1 MGKSCGANLFGH
13 GEDKMLNL
21 MKFRIIDLY
30 TKTDVVNIYKK
41 CLEEEWLPLYKL
53 KLLQFLKLKELLI
66 HAYQNTKYYKRLFD
80 EFGFNPKKM
89 ENFNDIK
96 IIPIQTK
103 QDIRK
108 NFEDIKSFDFSTYR
122 PSKNRTSG
130 STGEPFEIYLSG
142 LSHSYLRA
150 LNYAAWHQAGYNLGD
165 KFAAFAGGS
174 LLPGSIGF
182 MQHAYTFLQNSTP
195 LPSYHL
201 NKDYFLSYLNKLQTK
216 KIKYIYGY
224 ASALYD
230 FAKTI
235 KDKNLEFSFVKGLF
249 SSSDMLYPAQ
259 RKLIEEVI
267 GIKIIDIYGNPES
280 GLISYECN
288 MHSGY
293 HYGMLNSYVEI
304 TDEEG
309 SNLAENLQG
318 KVIVTSLNS
327 HCFPL
332 IRYDNG
338 DIAALSNE
346 KCKCGRGLQKLKN
359 LGGRSRDFII
369 LKNGRHIHGAF
380 FNHLNSIYKAN
391 WLYRYHVIQKD
402 YDELIFQCMVN
413 REPTIKELNEI
424 KKEISLGTNNLV
436 KIETQIVDVI
446 PMTKM
451 GKYKLIS
458 REFESSSGTNS

>member
-1 MGKSCGANLFGH
+1 
-13 GEDKMLNL
+13 MLNNL
-21 MKFRIIDLY
+21 KFKFIDFY

-41 CLEEEWLPLYKL
+41 CLEEEWYPPEKL
-53 KLLQFLKLKELLI
+53 KLLQFLKLKELLKQ
-66 HAYQNTKYYKRLFD
+66 AYLNTSYYKKLFD
-80 EFGFNPKKM
+80 KIGFNPNKMQDFTDINVIPIQSKQDIKK
-89 ENFNDIK
+89 NFNDL
-96 IIPIQTK
+96 
-103 QDIRK
+103 
-108 NFEDIKSFDFSTYR
+108 KSIDFRNYKPR
-122 PSKNRTSG
+122 KNRTSG
-130 STGEPFEIYLSG
+130 STGEPFEIFQSS

-150 LNYAAWHQAGYNLGD
+150 LNYAAWHQAGYNMGD
-165 KFAAFAGGS
+165 KYAAFSGGS
-174 LLPGSIGF
+174 LMPGSVGF
-182 MQHAYTFLQNSTP
+182 INHTYSYLQNCTQ

-201 NKDYFLSYLNKLQTK
+201 NKEFFLEYLKLLQTK

-235 KDKNLEFSFVKGLF
+235 KDEKLEFNFVKGLF

-259 RKLIEEVI
+259 RKLIEDVI
-267 GIKIIDIYGNPES
+267 DTKIIDIYGNPES
-280 GLISYECN
+280 GLISYECTE
-288 MHSGY
+288 HAGY

-304 TDEEG
+304 TDEFG
-309 SNLAENLQG
+309 NNLNDNIQG

-327 HCFPL
+327 NCFPI

-338 DIAALSNE
+338 DIAALSYNH
-346 KCKCGRGLQKLKN
+346 CKCGRGLQKLTN

-391 WLYRYHVIQKD
+391 WLYRYHVIQKN

-413 REPTIKELNEI
+413 RKPTIKEVNQI
-424 KKEISLGTNNLV
+424 KKEITLGTDNLI
-436 KIETQIVDVI
+436 KIDTQIVDDI
-446 PMTKM
+446 PMTDM

-458 REFESSSGTNS
+458 REFENSLEVNK

>member
-1 MGKSCGANLFGH
+1 
-13 GEDKMLNL
+13 MLNNL
-21 MKFRIIDLY
+21 KFKFIDLY
-30 TKTDVVNIYKK
+30 TKTNVVNIYKK
-41 CLEEEWLPLYKL
+41 CLEEEWYPPEKL
-53 KLLQFLKLKELLI
+53 KLFQFLKLKELLKQ
-66 HAYQNTKYYKRLFD
+66 AYQNTSYYKKLFD
-80 EFGFNPKKM
+80 EIGFNPSKM
-89 ENFNDIK
+89 QDFKDIS

-103 QDIRK
+103 QEIKKHFDELKSNDFK
-108 NFEDIKSFDFSTYR
+108 NYKPR
-122 PSKNRTSG
+122 KNRTSG
-130 STGEPFEIYLSG
+130 STGEPFEIFQSS

-150 LNYAAWHQAGYNLGD
+150 LNYAAWHQSGYNLGD
-165 KFAAFAGGS
+165 QYAAFSGGS

-182 MQHAYTFLQNSTP
+182 MHYVYSYLQNCTT
-195 LPSYHL
+195 LPSYHV
-201 NKDYFLSYLNKLQTK
+201 NKEYFLKYLKLLQTK
-216 KIKYIYGY
+216 RIKYVYGY

-235 KDKNLEFSFVKGLF
+235 KEQKLEFNFVKGLF

-267 GIKIIDIYGNPES
+267 GTYIIDIYGNPES
-280 GLISYECN
+280 GLISYECSERN
-288 MHSGY
+288 GY

-304 TDEEG
+304 TDEFG
-309 SNLAENLQG
+309 NNLNDNVQG

-327 HCFPL
+327 NCFPI

-338 DIAALSNE
+338 DIAATSFYQ
-346 KCKCGRGLQKLKN
+346 CKCGRGLQKLTN

-391 WLYRYHVIQKD
+391 WLFRYHVIQKN

-413 REPTIKELNEI
+413 RMPTSKEIDQIKNEI
-424 KKEISLGTNNLV
+424 VMGTDNLI
-436 KIETQIVDVI
+436 KINTQIVDDI
-446 PMTKM
+446 PMTDM

-458 REFESSSGTNS
+458 REFENNLEYNS

>member
-1 MGKSCGANLFGH
+1 
-13 GEDKMLNL
+13 MLNI
-21 MKFRIIDLY
+21 MKFKIIDIY
-30 TKTDVVNIYKK
+30 TKTDVVNIYNK
-41 CLEEEWLPLYKL
+41 CLEEEWLPPYDL
-53 KLLQFLKLKELLI
+53 KLMQFLKLKELLK
-66 HAYQNTKYYKRLFD
+66 HAYQYTRYYKKLFD
-80 EFGFNPKKM
+80 DVGFNPNKM
-89 ENFNDIK
+89 KDFDDINV
-96 IIPIQTK
+96 IPIQTK

-108 NFEDIKSFDFSTYR
+108 NFEDLKSFDFKIYK
-122 PSKNRTSG
+122 PNKNRTSG
-130 STGEPFEIYLSG
+130 STGEPFEIYQSR

-150 LNYAAWHQAGYNLGD
+150 LNFASWHQTGYNLGD
-165 KFAAFAGGS
+165 NYAAFSGGS

-182 MQHAYTFLQNSTP
+182 MQHAYTFLQNCTP

-201 NKDYFLSYLNKLQTK
+201 NKDYFLKYLNKLQSK
-216 KIKYIYGY
+216 KIKFIYGY
-224 ASALYD
+224 TSALYD

-259 RKLIEEVI
+259 RKLIEDVI

-288 MHSGY
+288 SHNGY

-309 SNLAENLQG
+309 HNLNENLQG

-327 HCFPL
+327 NCFPI

-338 DIAALSNE
+338 DIAALSNA
-346 KCKCGRGLQKLKN
+346 KCECGRGLQKLNN

-380 FNHLNSIYKAN
+380 FNHLNSIYKAK
-391 WLYRYHVIQKD
+391 WLYRYHVIQKN
-402 YDELIFQCMVN
+402 YDELILQCMVN
-413 REPTIKELNEI
+413 RKPTSRELNEI
-424 KKEISLGTNNLV
+424 KKEIIIGTNNLI
-436 KIETQIVDVI
+436 KINTQIVDDI

-458 REFESSSGTNS
+458 REFENSLELNQR